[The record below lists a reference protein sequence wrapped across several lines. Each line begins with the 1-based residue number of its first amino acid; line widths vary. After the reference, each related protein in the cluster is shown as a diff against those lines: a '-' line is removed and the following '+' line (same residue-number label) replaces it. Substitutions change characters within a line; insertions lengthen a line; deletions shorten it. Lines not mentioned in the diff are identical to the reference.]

1 MTHLIAR
8 PHPLVLLVLA
18 VVSVACLA
26 AGLTPPPV
34 AASTDLTNPSAPR
47 SPAPQSP
54 SPQSPSTPLTITI
67 ASDEEVNEQLL
78 WYDANGRPRHQFD
91 VKLTD
96 HDSQADQWTGSLS
109 LTPTD
114 DRRHTH
120 RVVFISGGEVAHC
133 TVTSGTRAVATDDA
147 EGPAAMAVCEW

>member
-8 PHPLVLLVLA
+8 PHPLVLLLVLA

-34 AASTDLTNPSAPR
+34 AASTDLTNPS
-47 SPAPQSP
+47 APQSP

-96 HDSQADQWTGSLS
+96 HDSQADQWTGSLT
-109 LTPTD
+109 LPPTD

>member
-1 MTHLIAR
+1 MTHRNAR
-8 PHPLVLLVLA
+8 PHPLILLVLA
-18 VVSVACLA
+18 VVSAGCLA

-34 AASTDLTNPSAPR
+34 AASTDLTNPPAPR

-54 SPQSPSTPLTITI
+54 ATPLTITI

-91 VKLTD
+91 VRLTD
-96 HDSQADQWTGSLS
+96 HDARTDRWTGSLT
-109 LTPTD
+109 LTPTG
-114 DRRHTH
+114 DRRDTH
-120 RVVFISGGEVAHC
+120 RAVFMSGGEVAQC
-133 TVTSGTRAVATDDA
+133 TITSGSRTVATDDA